1 MTFARLP
8 SETAVDRT
16 DPLDRPPEIASALAG
31 AELALPYLLE
41 SDDVASFARI
51 AAAGVPRARVSPPML
66 PLLVAALWRTREQ
79 LAPRGLV
86 VVVDDDEAA
95 HALAESAAPYLPG
108 AAVAYLPSRGAAYGS
123 GLEPAAHLV
132 GERALALDALAQGGL
147 VAVSADALV
156 ERIAPV
162 DRRPAMVELDL
173 GAEPGFDAV
182 VELLAAAGY
191 ERVDTVEE
199 RGSFS
204 VRGGIIDV
212 FPTTGREPIR
222 AEFFGDEIERLSAF
236 SAFTQRSL
244 HELDRAVVYP
254 AAEPGDLEQ
263 EWGAEEDEPVIPAG
277 LVALAPEL
285 ERLAQVLV
293 WNPEQVVEAAR
304 EHSEEAADRLRDPQ
318 LRARGY
324 VRPQE
329 VEALVERSGALEELP
344 LGQTV
349 TFEAQ
354 PPALASFGI
363 AEAENELRALVR
375 AGYRVLVCF
384 PHVGEAERTRLALTR
399 IDVETPQP
407 GAAGPDEAG
416 VAFCQATIRGGVVIP
431 WLRLAVLPSSQLFR
445 RRATRRAIGL
455 GRALAAFGDLRAG
468 DYVVHDDHGVGRF
481 VRFDTREVGG
491 VVRDYLYL
499 EFRGDDRLYV
509 PHEQLGKVSR
519 YIGSDGS
526 APTLARL
533 GGKAWNTLKARA
545 RNAVRELAGELLA
558 LYARRQATS
567 RPPFPGDDEWTARL
581 EEAFPY
587 QETDDQQ
594 RAIDAVTED
603 MEGEQP
609 MDRLVCGDVGFGKTE
624 VAVRAAMK
632 CVSGGRQVMV
642 LVPTT
647 VLAQQHGA
655 TFRDRF
661 RDFPVEVETVSRFRP
676 PSEVKQVLARFR
688 EGKVDVLIGTHRV
701 LSRDVVPGNLG
712 LVVVD
717 EEQRFG
723 VAQKEL
729 LRQMRLEVDVLAMS
743 ATPIPRTLHMSLSG
757 LRDISVITTP
767 PRGRRPIKT
776 HVGEFDE
783 ELIAAAL
790 RREHAREGQ
799 SFYLHNRVETI
810 DEAAA
815 RVRSWVPELR
825 VGVAHGQMPE
835 RQLEEVMLA
844 FLRGDHDVLV
854 STTII
859 ESGLDIPQANT
870 LVVERADTLGL
881 SQLYQIRGRVGRSDV
896 TAHSYLFYPDRREL
910 SEEARHRLSTLADY
924 TELGSGYRI
933 AMRDLEL
940 RGAGNLLGD
949 EQSGHVAA
957 VGFELYCELLAEAV
971 AELQGAT
978 GPPPRPVR
986 VDAQVD
992 AYVPASYV
1000 SLEAVK
1006 IDLHRRLALAG
1017 SVSDLRELRAEVVDR
1032 FGPLPDPVE
1041 NLFGIHEARMLAG
1054 ELGAEVVVVRGA
1066 KLTVSPLRM
1075 DSAQVRE
1082 MKQRV
1087 PQAIYSVAAREV
1099 SSKLELQPNSNG
1111 RPNMR
1116 EGLEVLAAIIESRRQ
1131 TAA

>member
-1 MTFARLP
+1 MD
-8 SETAVDRT
+8 V
-16 DPLDRPPEIASALAG
+16 PERASDAATALAG

-41 SDDVASFARI
+41 DRYFQAFARRM
-51 AAAGVPRARVSPPML
+51 AEETSRARVSPPLL
-66 PLLVAALWRTREQ
+66 PLLAAALWRTREA
-79 LAPRGLV
+79 LARRALAIV
-86 VVVDDDEAA
+86 VEDDEAA
-95 HALAESAAPYLPG
+95 HGLSESAAAYLPG
-108 AAVAYLPSRGAAYGS
+108 GPVAYLPSRGAAYGS
-123 GLEPAAHLV
+123 GLEPPAHLV
-132 GERALALDALAQGGL
+132 GERAAALSALEAGGL
-147 VAVSADALV
+147 VFVSADALV
-156 ERIAPV
+156 ERITAPADRPAPV
-162 DRRPAMVELDL
+162 TLRRGD
-173 GAEPGFDAV
+173 EPGFDAV
-182 VELLAAAGY
+182 VEQLAAAGY
-191 ERVDTVEE
+191 GRVDTVEE

-204 VRGGIIDV
+204 VRGGLVDV

-236 SAFTQRSL
+236 SVFTQRSL
-244 HELDRAVVYP
+244 RELEDVVVEP
-254 AAEPGDLEQ
+254 AAEPMDVE
-263 EWGAEEDEPVIPAG
+263 ERWGADEDEPVIPSG

-285 ERLAQVLV
+285 ERHAGVLV
-293 WNPEQVVEAAR
+293 WNPEQVLAAVREHSVEAA
-304 EHSEEAADRLRDPQ
+304 ERLRDPE
-318 LRARGY
+318 LRGRGY
-324 VRPQE
+324 VRPDDIE
-329 VEALVERSGALEELP
+329 ELVERSGALEELP
-344 LGQTV
+344 LGQTH

-354 PPALASFGI
+354 SPALASFGI

-375 AGYRVLVCF
+375 AGYRVLVAF
-384 PHVGEAERTRLALTR
+384 PHLGEAERTRLALTR
-399 IDVETPQP
+399 IDVDAPPP
-407 GAAGPDEAG
+407 GGEGPHEPG
-416 VAFCQATIRGGVVIP
+416 VAFVQAPVRSGVVIP
-431 WLRLAVLPSSQLFR
+431 WLRLAVLPSGQLFR
-445 RRATRRAIGL
+445 RRAPRRAVGL
-455 GRALAAFGDLRAG
+455 GRALAAFGDLRPG
-468 DYVVHDDHGVGRF
+468 DYVVHDDHGIGRF

-499 EFRGDDRLYV
+499 EFKGDDRLYV

-519 YIGSDGS
+519 YIGSDGGS
-526 APTLARL
+526 PALSKL
-533 GGKAWNTLKARA
+533 GGKAWNTLKTRA
-545 RNAVRELAGELLA
+545 RVAVRELAGELLA
-558 LYARRQATS
+558 LYARRQAAH
-567 RPPFPGDDEWTARL
+567 RPPFPPDDEWMARL
-581 EEAFPY
+581 VADFPY
-587 QETDDQQ
+587 EETDDQQ
-594 RAIDAVTED
+594 RAIDAVVDD

-624 VAVRAAMK
+624 VAMRAAMK
-632 CVSGGRQVMV
+632 TISGGRQVLM

-647 VLAQQHGA
+647 VLAQQHAA

-661 RDFPVEVETVSRFRP
+661 RDFPVRVEMASRFRSP
-676 PSEVKQVLARFR
+676 AEVKQALADFR
-688 EGKVDVLIGTHRV
+688 EGKVDILIGTHRV
-701 LSRDVVPGNLG
+701 LSRDVVPAKLG
-712 LVVVD
+712 LVIVD

-723 VAQKEL
+723 VAQKEI

-743 ATPIPRTLHMSLSG
+743 ATPIPRSLHMSLSG

-783 ELIAAAL
+783 ELIASAL
-790 RREHAREGQ
+790 RREAARDGQ

-835 RQLEEVMLA
+835 RKLEDAMRE
-844 FLRGDHDVLV
+844 FLRGDQDVLV

-870 LVVERADTLGL
+870 LVVERADMLGL

-924 TELGSGYRI
+924 TELGSGYRV

-971 AELQGAT
+971 SELQGTAAA
-978 GPPPRPVR
+978 PPRPVR

-992 AYVPASYV
+992 AYVPADYI

-1006 IDLHRRLALAG
+1006 IDVHRRLALAG
-1017 SVSDLRELRAEVVDR
+1017 DVSELRELRSEMADR
-1032 FGPLPDPVE
+1032 FGPLPGPVE
-1041 NLFGIHEARMLAG
+1041 NLFAIHEARLIAG
-1054 ELGAEVVVVRGA
+1054 ELGAEVVALRGG
-1066 KLTVSPLRM
+1066 KLTVSPLRL
-1075 DSAQVRE
+1075 DSQQVRALKE
-1082 MKQRV
+1082 RAPRV
-1087 PQAIYSVAAREV
+1087 VYSVSSREI
-1099 SSKLELQPNSNG
+1099 SCRIDPEHG
-1111 RPNMR
+1111 ERRPRMR
-1116 EGLEVLAAIIESRRQ
+1116 QGLEILAAILESRRA